1 MEYKKALVLNLDVL
15 QLGSINRAFIA
26 DLVNMLS
33 YQIWL
38 IADICYYVYQIWLI
52 ADICYYV
59 YQFRFS
65 SKYTPK
71 YFTWWDEYN

>member
-33 YQIWL
+33 N
-38 IADICYYVYQIWLI
+38 QIWLI